1 MTTDKK
7 HPQHVKDKEKTA
19 EKLATVIN
27 LDKSEI
33 LDILNRDGAK
43 QVEFGYR
50 DISYAKNKRSKN
62 ESSGYFFLKRYEALL
77 SERCIFVKC
86 SRLCRCE

>member
-27 LDKSEI
+27 LDKSKI

-43 QVEFGYR
+43 QVEFGSAGR
-50 DISYAKNKRSKN
+50 DISYAKNKRSK
-62 ESSGYFFLKRYEALL
+62 K
-77 SERCIFVKC
+77 
-86 SRLCRCE
+86 